1 MQWDD
6 FQENTIFSIKG
17 LRDDTE
23 FSDVTLACEDGKHF
37 EAYKT
42 VLASSSPFFMKLRK
56 RHKHPN
62 PLIYMRGLKSK
73 DLAPMLD
80 FFYHG
85 EANILQD
92 DLDSFL
98 ALAEEFQIKGLT
110 GTSHSG
116 EDQQKKPQQNNF
128 IHKKEFGQQLSSQNT
143 EPISKVKSPTQ
154 RTVDKYDNL
163 VALTDT
169 RTYVRHRDLDEDIRF
184 MITKSN
190 NSAGP
195 GKGLLATCN
204 VCGKQGS
211 FRNMPVHV
219 EANLACLILVTYA
232 ARHPGREMH

>member
-1 MQWDD
+1 M
-6 FQENTIFSIKG
+6 
-17 LRDDTE
+17 
-23 FSDVTLACEDGKHF
+23 
-37 EAYKT
+37 
-42 VLASSSPFFMKLRK
+42 
-56 RHKHPN
+56 
-62 PLIYMRGLKSK
+62 
-73 DLAPMLD
+73 
-80 FFYHG
+80 
-85 EANILQD
+85 
-92 DLDSFL
+92 
-98 ALAEEFQIKGLT
+98 
-110 GTSHSG
+110 
-116 EDQQKKPQQNNF
+116 
-128 IHKKEFGQQLSSQNT
+128 
-143 EPISKVKSPTQ
+143 KSPTQ

-169 RTYVRHRDLDEDIRF
+169 RTYVRHRDLDEDIRS